1 MSNGLFFPGVVLK
14 NNRDLLKEEEAR
26 QRLALDKERLE
37 LQKQQLAM
45 QRENN
50 RRQNAPK
57 YKDFGKSNA
66 GDLDFYI
73 RGKKD
78 EYIDWVGNNYE
89 GDQNQYY
96 SGKAKYESDILSD
109 TEILSKINTDY
120 TGNMADL
127 EKGGES
133 LDQANYVKDSEGVYE
148 WEKRYRSGKAGLA
161 DGTLTPQ
168 QFADM
173 YFDNTDGSLFKQK
186 QKADIGKGIV
196 DGYKGPK
203 DSYLYDNK
211 EGTMDYYG
219 WSKDAKNAVYTQ
231 YMSVLEQDDDGSFI
245 NQEGRDEYFNT
256 TLFDED
262 QNEEV
267 NAMTLF
273 FRDKNGGLT
282 PSEKE
287 LSRLNPIDNKFENY
301 DSNLAAEYKQWLS
314 KEKTDPYMVD
324 KGFKN
329 KTQSAK
335 DDPFKDAYGIA
346 EWERMSSSQNFTEN
360 KYGAHGRM
368 LTDYNFTQN
377 VGGEHDL
384 QSSTFN
390 NMEISDDANVSTDVA
405 KKYIEEQLRLGNGKI
420 KSKLSQVA
428 ISEDHTNMYGIYSIP
443 VSNEATGG
451 KGSMILE
458 ISVPIDNVD
467 SKLLGPVPKR
477 WYNSLAINRDGAY
490 NQEKSTTTGGGAPRP
505 Q

>member
-96 SGKAKYESDILSD
+96 TGKAKYESDILSD

-148 WEKRYRSGKAGLA
+148 WEKRYRAGKAGLA

-168 QFADM
+168 EFADM
-173 YFDNTDGSLFKQK
+173 YFDNSDNSLYLVREKTSLGQ
-186 QKADIGKGIV
+186 GVV
-196 DGYKGPK
+196 DSWKGPK
-203 DSYLYDNK
+203 DSYLQDTADGKREIRGYNNKAKQAIYLAYKNELKFNKDGVFETPEGENAYFNSSTDNELNMIKFFK
-211 EGTMDYYG
+211 EEEGKLTVDENSPILTQLDPK
-219 WSKDAKNAVYTQ
+219 SKD
-231 YMSVLEQDDDGSFI
+231 
-245 NQEGRDEYFNT
+245 
-256 TLFDED
+256 FD
-262 QNEEV
+262 Q
-267 NAMTLF
+267 
-273 FRDKNGGLT
+273 
-282 PSEKE
+282 E
-287 LSRLNPIDNKFENY
+287 LSNRYLNY
-301 DSNLAAEYKQWLS
+301 LAKVE
-314 KEKTDPYMVD
+314 TDGFMVD
-324 KGFKN
+324 KVVN
-329 KTQSAK
+329 KAQSAK
-335 DDPFKDAYGIA
+335 DDPYKDAYGVA
-346 EWERMSSSQNFTEN
+346 DWEKMLSSQNFTEN

>member
-1 MSNGLFFPGVVLK
+1 MG
-14 NNRDLLKEEEAR
+14 
-26 QRLALDKERLE
+26 
-37 LQKQQLAM
+37 
-45 QRENN
+45 
-50 RRQNAPK
+50 
-57 YKDFGKSNA
+57 
-66 GDLDFYI
+66 
-73 RGKKD
+73 
-78 EYIDWVGNNYE
+78 
-89 GDQNQYY
+89 
-96 SGKAKYESDILSD
+96 
-109 TEILSKINTDY
+109 
-120 TGNMADL
+120 DL
-127 EKGGES
+127 EKGGET
-133 LDQANYVKDSEGVYE
+133 LDECGYVKDPEGVYE
-148 WEKRYRSGKAGLA
+148 WEKRYKAGKAGLA

-287 LSRLNPIDNKFENY
+287 LSRLNPIDNQFENY

-329 KTQSAK
+329 KTQSAQ
-335 DDPFKDAYGIA
+335 DDPFKDAYGVA
-346 EWERMSSSQNFTEN
+346 DWEQMSSSQNFTEN

-405 KKYIEEQLRLGNGKI
+405 KNYIRYIADRRL
-420 KSKLSQVA
+420 
-428 ISEDHTNMYGIYSIP
+428 ISMGMKGIY
-443 VSNEATGG
+443 
-451 KGSMILE
+451 K
-458 ISVPIDNVD
+458 
-467 SKLLGPVPKR
+467 
-477 WYNSLAINRDGAY
+477 
-490 NQEKSTTTGGGAPRP
+490 
-505 Q
+505 

>member
-1 MSNGLFFPGVVLK
+1 MSNGLFFTGVVYK

-26 QRLALDKERLE
+26 QRLAMDKEKLE

-89 GDQNQYY
+89 GDQNEYY
-96 SGKAKYESDILSD
+96 SGKAKYESDINSD
-109 TEILSKINTDY
+109 TELLSKINTDY
-120 TGNMADL
+120 TGNMGDL
-127 EKGGES
+127 EKGGET
-133 LDQANYVKDSEGVYE
+133 LDECGYVKDPEGVYE
-148 WEKRYRSGKAGLA
+148 WEKRYKAGKAGLA

-282 PSEKE
+282 P
-287 LSRLNPIDNKFENY
+287 
-301 DSNLAAEYKQWLS
+301 
-314 KEKTDPYMVD
+314 
-324 KGFKN
+324 
-329 KTQSAK
+329 
-335 DDPFKDAYGIA
+335 
-346 EWERMSSSQNFTEN
+346 
-360 KYGAHGRM
+360 
-368 LTDYNFTQN
+368 
-377 VGGEHDL
+377 
-384 QSSTFN
+384 
-390 NMEISDDANVSTDVA
+390 
-405 KKYIEEQLRLGNGKI
+405 
-420 KSKLSQVA
+420 
-428 ISEDHTNMYGIYSIP
+428 
-443 VSNEATGG
+443 
-451 KGSMILE
+451 
-458 ISVPIDNVD
+458 
-467 SKLLGPVPKR
+467 
-477 WYNSLAINRDGAY
+477 
-490 NQEKSTTTGGGAPRP
+490 
-505 Q
+505 

>member
-1 MSNGLFFPGVVLK
+1 
-14 NNRDLLKEEEAR
+14 
-26 QRLALDKERLE
+26 
-37 LQKQQLAM
+37 
-45 QRENN
+45 
-50 RRQNAPK
+50 
-57 YKDFGKSNA
+57 
-66 GDLDFYI
+66 
-73 RGKKD
+73 
-78 EYIDWVGNNYE
+78 
-89 GDQNQYY
+89 
-96 SGKAKYESDILSD
+96 
-109 TEILSKINTDY
+109 
-120 TGNMADL
+120 
-127 EKGGES
+127 
-133 LDQANYVKDSEGVYE
+133 
-148 WEKRYRSGKAGLA
+148 
-161 DGTLTPQ
+161 
-168 QFADM
+168 
-173 YFDNTDGSLFKQK
+173 
-186 QKADIGKGIV
+186 
-196 DGYKGPK
+196 
-203 DSYLYDNK
+203 
-211 EGTMDYYG
+211 MDYYG

-287 LSRLNPIDNKFENY
+287 LSRLNPIDNQFENY

-335 DDPFKDAYGIA
+335 DDPFKDAYGVA
-346 EWERMSSSQNFTEN
+346 DWEKMLSSQNFTEN

-405 KKYIEEQLRLGNGKI
+405 KKYIDEQLRLGNGKI

-451 KGSMILE
+451 KGAMVLE

-477 WYNSLAINRDGAY
+477 WYNSLAINRQGAY